1 LKDYCHTQPAD
12 VPEARLAPLA
22 GVAVWQG
29 KFSATIST
37 YLLSAVVA
45 AI

>member
-1 LKDYCHTQPAD
+1 MRSLLPQPAD

-29 KFSATIST
+29 RFSATIGT
-37 YLLSAVVA
+37 YLLPAVLA